1 MKVHKGDLVQ
11 AVNGK
16 HASAHKRGRVREVFL
31 EKNRIIV
38 EGMNLR
44 TKHTRGQR
52 GVRQAG
58 IIEIEGTMDA
68 SNVMVVCPKCD
79 KAVRVGHTFLP
90 DGSKVRQCRNCQE
103 LLDDPDKR
111 WPSQTAEPRR

>member
-16 HASAHKRGRVREVFL
+16 HASAHKRGRVREVFI
-31 EKNRIIV
+31 EKNRIVV

-44 TKHTRGQR
+44 IKHTRGQR

-111 WPSQTAEPRR
+111 WPGQTSEPGR